1 MSAFI
6 WKNETVTRQQT
17 RSLLFLTASESF
29 YRLGKTVNHMPGK
42 TFEILFTITGDYTVN
57 DGTSKIIDAS
67 NPSLDVEY
75 SGEGAIF
82 SVETQNVSTGKS
94 INSAKDTVTFTASF
108 SSDISME
115 DPYVGITLWT
125 ERTGPYKDKVVA
137 HS

>member
-1 MSAFI
+1 
-6 WKNETVTRQQT
+6 
-17 RSLLFLTASESF
+17 
-29 YRLGKTVNHMPGK
+29 MPGK